1 MEGDWELGRNPRKGG
16 EERREV
22 VARGEEGVWG
32 VKACRTRKRNRDGI
46 GKNWVSFR
54 SGK

>member
-22 VARGEEGVWG
+22 VARGGRRGLGSESV
-32 VKACRTRKRNRDGI
+32 
-46 GKNWVSFR
+46 
-54 SGK
+54 